1 MSAPTQTRVH
11 HTARA
16 LTRPP
21 LTRATAAGTG
31 IAARPRTPGRG
42 ADTRLRWW
50 TLLLPAIAFAA
61 LLLLLSGSGD
71 AHAATTG
78 EGSALAQLVDGLLR
92 ALP

>member
-1 MSAPTQTRVH
+1 MSAPTQTRVSH
-11 HTARA
+11 PARA

-21 LTRATAAGTG
+21 LTRGAAATTRA
-31 IAARPRTPGRG
+31 RTPGTG

-50 TLLLPAIAFAA
+50 TLLLPAVAFAA

-78 EGSALAQLVDGLLR
+78 EGSALAHLVDGLLR